1 MLSRIF
7 TFQNGC
13 LACILVCRCWL
24 CAPCLALALAGPAV
38 CVPLAQCT
46 ARRGC
51 ERGRGRVGGR
61 EGGRLWSGGGAI
73 FFCGVQHP
81 LCTTFFPTNQ
91 VQKNILPE
99 ISIIIERMCP
109 SRAREET
116 GARASERAG
125 ERARVCVHMRL

>member
-1 MLSRIF
+1 MHPHLPL
-7 TFQNGC
+7 
-13 LACILVCRCWL
+13 LAL
-24 CAPCLALALAGPAV
+24 CALPRTRTCWACSV
-38 CVPLAQCT
+38 CAPPLAQCT

-125 ERARVCVHMRL
+125 EHARVCVHMRL